1 MHPARRAHSPV
12 ATLCLSIRHFK
23 ENPMPVTLPITL
35 SVAFFVSWVWPQ
47 TAQAAPPTAV
57 TAITTTAAQSPAKA
71 AARIP
76 AKSSSKPEVQ
86 TQGPVRMAPPLR
98 LTAGKSMLLQLSE
111 NAERLS
117 VGNPDVADVVL
128 INPREIYLLGKK
140 SGHTNLLVW
149 TAQGST
155 TLRNINVGA
164 DTESLH
170 AKLREYVPSAE
181 NLRVDSVADTLVLSG
196 RVSDGMK
203 VQRLMALTE
212 AFNGNKKVINMLR
225 VHGTQQVML
234 EVKVAEVSK
243 QLLDELGVDL
253 NLTRTIGSTSVNLLA
268 DFLSAGSTALTA
280 ARANGLSTIT
290 LTAEMKKD
298 LVKVLAE
305 PTITAV
311 SGQEGAFL
319 AGGKIF
325 IPVPKS
331 RDANGDIELVE
342 KEFGVKLKFLPTVLE
357 DGLINLHVAPE
368 VSELSPLGATVRGL
382 NGQSTLLPL
391 ITVRSA
397 STTVQL
403 RDGESFAIGGLVKSN
418 VTQTI
423 KAFPILGELPVLG
436 PLFRSTAFQTD
447 KSELLFVVTPRLA
460 RVLPP
465 DYALPTD
472 SYIPPTRSEYF
483 WNGQLEGTPPAQ
495 MPAPA
500 RPAQPER
507 RPETPYAPGHKPAAA
522 ATPAPPA
529 DLSPGPGAAS
539 LHDTAHDAAL
549 DEAPAP
555 EAKPTPSP
563 SSTS

>member
-1 MHPARRAHSPV
+1 MSP
-12 ATLCLSIRHFK
+12 I
-23 ENPMPVTLPITL
+23 LPITL
-35 SVAFFVSWVWPQ
+35 SIALSITGVWPQ
-47 TAQAAPPTAV
+47 AAHA
-57 TAITTTAAQSPAKA
+57 ATAASISPNSSTAPLNNKSTAKSPSA
-71 AARIP
+71 SA
-76 AKSSSKPEVQ
+76 AKSSSRPEVQ
-86 TQGPVRMAPPLR
+86 TQGPVRMAPALR

-117 VGNPDVADVVL
+117 VGNPEVADVVL

-155 TLRNINVGA
+155 TLRDISVGA
-164 DTESLH
+164 DTDTLH

-212 AFNGNKKVINMLR
+212 AFNGNKKVINLLR
-225 VHGTQQVML
+225 VYGTQQVML

-243 QLLDELGVDL
+243 TLLDELGVDM
-253 NLTRTIGSTSVNLLA
+253 NLTRTIGNTSVNLLSQL
-268 DFLSAGSTALTA
+268 LSAGSTALTA

-290 LTAEMKKD
+290 LTAEMKKG

-311 SGQEGAFL
+311 SGQEGSFL
-319 AGGKIF
+319 AGGKIY
-325 IPVPKS
+325 IPVPQTN
-331 RDANGDIELVE
+331 ANGGTTITLEE
-342 KEFGVKLKFLPTVLE
+342 KEFGVGLRFLPTVLE
-357 DGLINLHVAPE
+357 DGLINLRVTPE
-368 VSELSPLGATVRGL
+368 VSELSQVGTTVKGLG
-382 NGQSTLLPL
+382 GQSSLLPS
-391 ITVRSA
+391 ITTRRA

-423 KAFPILGELPVLG
+423 KAFPILGELPILG
-436 PLFRSTAFQTD
+436 ALFRSTAFQTD

-465 DYALPTD
+465 DFALPTD

-483 WNGQLEGTPPAQ
+483 WKGQIEGTPPAH

-500 RPAQPER
+500 NPAM
-507 RPETPYAPGHKPAAA
+507 PETLPKVVPQTPIGPAHKPAAEITPEVA
-522 ATPAPPA
+522 PVDTPTPAARSEPI
-529 DLSPGPGAAS
+529 
-539 LHDTAHDAAL
+539 T
-549 DEAPAP
+549 EA
-555 EAKPTPSP
+555 TP

>member
-1 MHPARRAHSPV
+1 MQPTPHAHSP
-12 ATLCLSIRHFK
+12 AAESLSIRHNK
-23 ENPMPVTLPITL
+23 ESPMPDILPLTL
-35 SVAFFVSWVWPQ
+35 SLALSIAFVWPQ
-47 TAQAAPPTAV
+47 ASRAAPLA
-57 TAITTTAAQSPAKA
+57 TTAAAAAKSTPAKA
-71 AARIP
+71 ATSSA

-86 TQGPVRMAPPLR
+86 TQGPVIMAPPLR

-149 TAQGST
+149 TATGST
-155 TLRNINVGA
+155 TLRDISVGA

-203 VQRLMALTE
+203 VQRLMTLTE
-212 AFNGNKKVINMLR
+212 AFNGNKKVINLLR

-234 EVKVAEVSK
+234 EVKVAEVSRK
-243 QLLDELGVDL
+243 LLDELGIDL

-268 DFLSAGSTALTA
+268 DFLSSGATALTA

-325 IPVPKS
+325 IPVPRT
-331 RDANGDIELVE
+331 RDATGAIQLVE

-357 DGLINLHVAPE
+357 DGLINLQVSPE
-368 VSELSPLGATVRGL
+368 VSELSPLGATVRDL

-418 VTQTI
+418 ATQTI
-423 KAFPILGELPVLG
+423 KAFPILGELPILG

-465 DYALPTD
+465 NYALPTD
-472 SYIPPTRSEYF
+472 SYIPPKRSEYF
-483 WNGQLEGTPPAQ
+483 LKGQLEGTPPAH

-500 RPAQPER
+500 SPPMPET
-507 RPETPYAPGHKPAAA
+507 RPEPAHKPAAEVTPEVTPDDA
-522 ATPAPPA
+522 PTPAAQSEPTT
-529 DLSPGPGAAS
+529 
-539 LHDTAHDAAL
+539 DT
-549 DEAPAP
+549 
-555 EAKPTPSP
+555 TP

>member
-1 MHPARRAHSPV
+1 MPSIRLITLAIALSIAGFWHPAVLANTPTPTVVALAGNSPN
-12 ATLCLSIRHFK
+12 K
-23 ENPMPVTLPITL
+23 VTPK
-35 SVAFFVSWVWPQ
+35 SA
-47 TAQAAPPTAV
+47 
-57 TAITTTAAQSPAKA
+57 
-71 AARIP
+71 

-86 TQGPVRMAPPLR
+86 TQGPVLMAPPLR

-149 TAQGST
+149 TATGST
-155 TLRNINVGA
+155 TLRDISVGA
-164 DTESLH
+164 DTDSLH

-196 RVSDGMK
+196 RGSDGMK

-243 QLLDELGVDL
+243 KLLDELGVDL

-268 DFLSAGSTALTA
+268 DFLSSGATALTA

-311 SGQEGAFL
+311 SGQEGSFL

-331 RDANGDIELVE
+331 REATGDIELVE
-342 KEFGVKLKFLPTVLE
+342 KEFGVKLKFMPTVLE
-357 DGLINLHVAPE
+357 DGLINLQVSPE

-423 KAFPILGELPVLG
+423 KAFPILGELPILG
-436 PLFRSTAFQTD
+436 ALFRSTAFQTD

-460 RVLPP
+460 RVLPS

-472 SYIPPTRSEYF
+472 SYRPPTRSEYF
-483 WNGQLEGTPPAQ
+483 WKGQLEGTPPAQ

-500 RPAQPER
+500 SPPM
-507 RPETPYAPGHKPAAA
+507 PETMPKNMHETKPEAAPKPAAEVTPEVTPDDTATPA
-522 ATPAPPA
+522 ATPAVTTETPP
-529 DLSPGPGAAS
+529 
-539 LHDTAHDAAL
+539 
-549 DEAPAP
+549 E
-555 EAKPTPSP
+555 PTP